1 MKKKNQ
7 HQKSKEQKS
16 GYIDDFKLREKKIIK
31 LTYILRDLLGVNF
44 I

>member
-16 GYIDDFKLREKKIIK
+16 GYIDDFKLREKKNYQANLYLK
-31 LTYILRDLLGVNF
+31 RSTWS
-44 I
+44 